1 MGVEIMVTSA
11 CDFIDLLAA
20 CQHVLEHGM
29 MDFPLSTRTRVD
41 NDSKD
46 VRDQSFLLVTN
57 SNWDACA
64 GERVG
69 PLRPVRSFF

>member
-1 MGVEIMVTSA
+1 
-11 CDFIDLLAA
+11 
-20 CQHVLEHGM
+20 M

-46 VRDQSFLLVTN
+46 VRDQSFLLVTK

-69 PLRPVRSFF
+69 PLRPVRFFDSGSTSKTQDLSCPS